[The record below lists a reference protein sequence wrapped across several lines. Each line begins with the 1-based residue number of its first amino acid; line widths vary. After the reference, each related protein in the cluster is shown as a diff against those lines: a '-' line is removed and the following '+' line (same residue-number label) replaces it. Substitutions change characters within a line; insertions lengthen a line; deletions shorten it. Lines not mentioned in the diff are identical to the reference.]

1 MAKEAS
7 LNDDRYKLNVEA
19 LEKVLPEPIKA
30 GDISVRLGTTWIPP
44 EIYREFIFDLL
55 QTPRWQQYNIKVY
68 YTTET
73 EEWYISNKSSDQR
86 IETNRTFGT
95 HRMNAYKII
104 ENTLN
109 LRNVKIFDKTYDA
122 EGKEIRVLNKKETAI
137 AQGKQDLIKTRFLEW
152 IWKDPMR
159 RENLTN
165 LYNEKFNSIRNR
177 TYDGSHLRFAG
188 MNPMITLRKHQRD
201 AIARILYGGNTLL
214 AHTVGAGKTFE
225 MIAAGMES
233 KRLGLCTK
241 PMFAVP
247 NNIIN
252 DFASDFYTLYPS
264 AHILVATNKDLSK
277 ENRRKFFGRIVSGE
291 WDGIIVTHS
300 QFSRIPI
307 SPERQRQMI
316 EDQIQDITESIRQLK
331 KNHGERYTIKQM
343 MLAQKKL
350 RDRLKKLNNSSRKDD
365 LIYFEELGVD
375 QLFVDEADLFKNLFL
390 YSKMRNVSGISQ
402 TDSQRASDLHMKTQ
416 YLNEKTKNR
425 GVIFATGTPVSNSM
439 AELYT
444 MQRYLQPDTLKRYGL
459 ESFDAWA
466 STFGETV
473 TAMELSPDGKGFQ
486 FKTRFSKFYN
496 LPELMTLFREVADIQ
511 TADMINLPV
520 PEAHYEVISVE
531 ASQAQKEM
539 VDGLAERSEKI
550 HNREVDP
557 QTDNMLKVTNDG
569 RKLALD
575 QRLMNPLLPD
585 DPNSKVNACVEN
597 IYRIWEENKD
607 QKLTQ
612 ILFCDLSTPTQ
623 NGFNVYDDVRN
634 KLIERGVPAD
644 EVQHVHIA
652 KNEKQ
657 KQDLFAKVR
666 SGDVRII
673 NGSTSKMGAGT
684 NVQDKLI
691 AIHDLDCPWRPRDLE
706 QRRGRIVRQGNQN
719 DDVYIYRYITKGTFD
734 SYLYQ
739 TIEKK
744 QTFISQVFTS
754 KTPQRTMEEVDETVL
769 NYAEIKAIACGDERI
784 MERCNLEVEV
794 NRLQTLKS
802 SYLNQKYELQDRV
815 VKYYPHAIQKQENRI
830 VFLEEDIQLRD
841 QFPITEDFSGMKLQ
855 GKMIFDKAEA
865 GKQLLEIGRGTMSA
879 KPVKIGEYRGFD
891 LYCSFD
897 SFMIEYKLSLMGK
910 ENHMIILGTDKFGNI
925 TRLNNV
931 LSNLDKELDEAK
943 IELNTLKKQFE
954 TAKEE
959 VNKPFEQEEILHQ
972 KEKRLHQLTIELR
985 LDSKDQDVID
995 VDEQEEITK
1004 ELNKEKCR

>member
-1 MAKEAS
+1 
-7 LNDDRYKLNVEA
+7 
-19 LEKVLPEPIKA
+19 
-30 GDISVRLGTTWIPP
+30 
-44 EIYREFIFDLL
+44 
-55 QTPRWQQYNIKVY
+55 
-68 YTTET
+68 
-73 EEWYISNKSSDQR
+73 
-86 IETNRTFGT
+86 
-95 HRMNAYKII
+95 
-104 ENTLN
+104 
-109 LRNVKIFDKTYDA
+109 
-122 EGKEIRVLNKKETAI
+122 
-137 AQGKQDLIKTRFLEW
+137 
-152 IWKDPMR
+152 
-159 RENLTN
+159 
-165 LYNEKFNSIRNR
+165 
-177 TYDGSHLRFAG
+177 
-188 MNPMITLRKHQRD
+188 
-201 AIARILYGGNTLL
+201 
-214 AHTVGAGKTFE
+214 
-225 MIAAGMES
+225 
-233 KRLGLCTK
+233 
-241 PMFAVP
+241 
-247 NNIIN
+247 
-252 DFASDFYTLYPS
+252 
-264 AHILVATNKDLSK
+264 
-277 ENRRKFFGRIVSGE
+277 
-291 WDGIIVTHS
+291 
-300 QFSRIPI
+300 
-307 SPERQRQMI
+307 
-316 EDQIQDITESIRQLK
+316 
-331 KNHGERYTIKQM
+331 
-343 MLAQKKL
+343 
-350 RDRLKKLNNSSRKDD
+350 
-365 LIYFEELGVD
+365 
-375 QLFVDEADLFKNLFL
+375 
-390 YSKMRNVSGISQ
+390 
-402 TDSQRASDLHMKTQ
+402 
-416 YLNEKTKNR
+416 
-425 GVIFATGTPVSNSM
+425 
-439 AELYT
+439 
-444 MQRYLQPDTLKRYGL
+444 
-459 ESFDAWA
+459 
-466 STFGETV
+466 
-473 TAMELSPDGKGFQ
+473 
-486 FKTRFSKFYN
+486 
-496 LPELMTLFREVADIQ
+496 MTLFREVADIQ

-657 KQDLFAKVR
+657 KQDLFTKVR

-684 NVQDKLI
+684 NVQDRLI

-802 SYLNQKYELQDRV
+802 SYLNQKYELQDRI

-879 KPVKIGEYRGFD
+879 KPVKIGDYRGFD

-897 SFMIEYKLSLMGK
+897 SFMIEYKLSLSGT
-910 ENHMIILGTDKFGNI
+910 ENHTITLGNDKFGII
-925 TRLNNV
+925 TRLNNA
-931 LSNLDKELDEAK
+931 LSNMDKELEEAK
-943 IELNTLKKQFE
+943 IELQTLKRQFE
-954 TAKEE
+954 IAKEE
-959 VNKPFEQEEILHQ
+959 VDKPFEQEESLQQ
-972 KEKRLHQLTIELR
+972 KEKRLNQLTMELR
-985 LDSKDQDVID
+985 LDSREDDI
-995 VDEQEEITK
+995 VDTEEQEEPEK
-1004 ELNKEKCR
+1004 ESRKEMCR